1 MLYEESSLKSSNRS
15 EESKPVQ
22 NELVNSEN
30 VNTSEPEP
38 AKHEQPAKH
47 HSQARSTLIRSMQLI
62 NSFVSAAAGTA
73 MMMISNANSSYNVAS
88 AKASATSTAEMSE
101 HSVSTNAYQKLQDPA
116 ESCTQVVSN
125 GRPDLPGIKDFVEDN
140 QGDLSNQLDNDNN
153 NNNKNDCGVVSSN
166 KQDNFY
172 SKNPK
177 VNSAKANQTQTNPN
191 SNTNK
196 FTKSNSYNNN
206 NSNYGSNRKHKKNS
220 KRYVNASNSFN
231 TSYSAPSSTK
241 SSVIGYEYQQHRS
254 FRAYNNGSGSAQY
267 NHYHHVSNEPN
278 SNYLSYANA
287 NNGNCFVKYTPRF
300 KINGKF

>member
-1 MLYEESSLKSSNRS
+1 MLYEESSLKSNSD
-15 EESKPVQ
+15 EKPVQ

-30 VNTSEPEP
+30 VNNSETEP

-47 HSQARSTLIRSMQLI
+47 HSQTRSTLIRSMQLI

-88 AKASATSTAEMSE
+88 AKACATSTAEMSE

-125 GRPDLPGIKDFVEDN
+125 GRPDPPGIKDFVENN
-140 QGDLSNQLDNDNN
+140 QGDLSNQLDNDN
-153 NNNKNDCGVVSSN
+153 KNDCVVSSN

-191 SNTNK
+191 SNTK

-206 NSNYGSNRKHKKNS
+206 TSNYGNNRKHKKNS

-231 TSYSAPSSTK
+231 NAYSAPSSTK
-241 SSVIGYEYQQHRS
+241 SSVIGCEYQQHRS
-254 FRAYNNGSGSAQY
+254 FRAYNNSGGSAQY
-267 NHYHHVSNEPN
+267 NHYYHGSNEPN
-278 SNYLSYANA
+278 CNYLGYANA
-287 NNGNCFVKYTPRF
+287 NNGNSFVKYTPRF